1 MKVYGYVRVSSVGQH
16 EDRQLLQ
23 MKELGIEKRNI
34 YIDKQS
40 GKDFQRPMYRKLL
53 RKLKCGDVLYITSLD
68 RLGRNYEEMQKQ
80 WQYITKEIGAHIVV
94 LDMEILD
101 TRKGGHD
108 LTSTFIVDIVLSLLS
123 YVAENERNNI
133 KQRQKEGIE
142 AARIRGVRFGRPN
155 QNLPVDFDE
164 VYYEYLNGN
173 ITVRE
178 AADKLNMPK
187 SSFYN
192 NIKRMKEKG

>member
-101 TRKGGHD
+101 TRKGGND

-155 QNLPVDFDE
+155 QDLPVDFDE
-164 VYYEYLNGN
+164 VYYEYLSGS

>member
-108 LTSTFIVDIVLSLLS
+108 LTSTLIVDIVLSLLS

-155 QNLPVDFDE
+155 QDLPVDFDE
-164 VYYEYLNGN
+164 VYYEYLSGN

>member
-101 TRKGGHD
+101 TRKGGND

-155 QNLPVDFDE
+155 QDLPVDFDE
-164 VYYEYLNGN
+164 VYYEYLSGN